1 MQIMRKYFGI
11 IVVDDE
17 LCYTFA
23 ANLKISNIHNLNNKK
38 NYVLDIG
45 ISVKTGGCTLAGN

>member
-38 NYVLDIG
+38 ELCIG
-45 ISVKTGGCTLAGN
+45 HWN